1 MKILAKF
8 KQTRFHTHV
17 KNSNPGKK
25 DSHDKCW
32 QTDLSLSRTTGRDF
46 LWTLIHLLIALV
58 FCFSLFS
65 VIVFCWKCCQVT
77 GKTVFFFRVI
87 LLFKPWLIDFD
98 WLIEPRE
105 KDPFGVKNEKQ
116 CTIMNSSLVF
126 QDLPS
131 KQHWRE
137 TVAVSMNLLHH
148 SHLSS

>member
-1 MKILAKF
+1 MWFLKNHHFIKGSQIKILAKF

-32 QTDLSLSRTTGRDF
+32 QTDLSLSWTTGRDF
-46 LWTLIHLLIALV
+46 LWTLIHHLLKML
-58 FCFSLFS
+58 SGH
-65 VIVFCWKCCQVT
+65 WKNSI
-77 GKTVFFFRVI
+77 FFKVI

-131 KQHWRE
+131 KQHRRE
-137 TVAVSMNLLHH
+137 TVAVLMNLLHH